1 MTPPGTPTDICNSS
15 AVPEFTL
22 VSPAAGET
30 NVADST
36 SALVFSG
43 TLFNQTGATESIN
56 FGPANGATT
65 YTITTFN
72 PTAGGYS
79 VPLPTLSAKTTYAVQ
94 YDIHATA
101 GTGFCMM
108 GLYKG
113 SFTTQ

>member
-1 MTPPGTPTDICNSS
+1 MTTPSTPTDICNSS

-22 VSPAAGET
+22 VSPAPGAT

-36 SALVFSG
+36 STLVFSG
-43 TLFNQTGATESIN
+43 TLFNQSGATESIN
-56 FGPANGATT
+56 FGPANGSTT
-65 YTITTFN
+65 YSIATFN

-79 VPLPTLSAKTTYAVQ
+79 VPLPTLSAKTMYYVQ
-94 YDIHATA
+94 YDIKATD
-101 GTGFCMM
+101 GPGVCMM